1 MKNERKHNIDK
12 LFLESLDGHKIDPSP
27 GVWESL
33 SGHIPSKG
41 GKGIILFLI
50 TAVAIGG
57 ISILLNMVLQPG
69 STTAS
74 VNNFES
80 SLTSADEPVQ
90 ALSEAIH
97 TAIYTE
103 DPAPLPVSGSV
114 TSNQQTAS
122 EAVPEP
128 GNIHTVTS
136 AGKLNEYG
144 ASPAIES
151 TISQE
156 GQVIIYTH
164 INRLDYCPYTIDI
177 STDHKLISSELRNSG
192 EPFFDLNIKDNYVKK
207 AEMMFGAGFTPA
219 VNIYPDGQN
228 RNDYSL
234 ELIAA
239 YEKSRFILESGIG
252 ANFTSESAKYQV
264 NYSSYDSVGYYIR
277 VSSFSIAPGNP
288 DSVIFETNLKS
299 VYDSIDHYQIKE
311 NTNKFVYLQIPL
323 RIGYRIIEVNRF
335 SLDLKAGIL
344 FSLQVYRDVP
354 EVPYQGSD
362 AEQIEVIR
370 HYPDRLKST
379 WQYTASLGFNYQIN
393 RQTRFSL
400 EPVYRQYIN
409 SVYSTGSEY
418 PARSPYSFGIRGG
431 IYFHF

>member
-12 LFLESLDGHKIDPSP
+12 LFLESLGGQKIDPSP
-27 GVWESL
+27 EVWKSL

-57 ISILLNMVLQPG
+57 ISILFNIVLQPG
-69 STTAS
+69 STTANINS
-74 VNNFES
+74 FDSSITSIDES
-80 SLTSADEPVQ
+80 VQ
-90 ALSEAIH
+90 ARSELA
-97 TAIYTE
+97 AYTE
-103 DPAPLPVSGSV
+103 DPAPLPASSST

-122 EAVPEP
+122 EALPVS
-128 GNIHTVTS
+128 GSKHTVTS
-136 AGKLNEYG
+136 TGKLNEND

-151 TISQE
+151 ATSQE
-156 GQVIIYTH
+156 DQVIIYTH
-164 INRLDYCPYTIDI
+164 INRLDYCTYTIDI
-177 STDHKLISSELRNSG
+177 SADQKLVSSELRNSG
-192 EPFFDLNIKDNYVKK
+192 KPFFDLNIKDNYVKK
-207 AEMMFGAGFTPA
+207 AELMLGAGFTPA
-219 VNIYPDGQN
+219 ANIYPNRQN

-234 ELIAA
+234 ELVAA
-239 YEKSRFILESGIG
+239 YEKSRFIIESGIG
-252 ANFTSESAKYQV
+252 ANYTSESAKYQV
-264 NYSSYDSVGYYIR
+264 NYSSYDSVGYY
-277 VSSFSIAPGNP
+277 VGVTSYSIDPGNP

-299 VYDSIDHYQIKE
+299 VYDSIDHYLIKE

-323 RIGYRIIEVNRF
+323 RIGYRIIEANRF
-335 SLDLKAGIL
+335 SLDLKTGVL

-354 EVPYQGSD
+354 EAPYQGND

-370 HYPDRLKST
+370 QYPDRLKT
-379 WQYTASLGFNYQIN
+379 NWQYTVSLGFNYQIN
-393 RQTRFSL
+393 QQTRFSL

-409 SVYSTGSEY
+409 SVYSPGSAY

>member
-12 LFLESLDGHKIDPSP
+12 LFFESLGGQKIDPSP
-27 GVWESL
+27 GVWKSL

-57 ISILLNMVLQPG
+57 ISILLNIVLQPG
-69 STTAS
+69 STIANINS
-74 VNNFES
+74 FDS
-80 SLTSADEPVQ
+80 SLTSADESVE
-90 ALSEAIH
+90 ARSEPIH
-97 TAIYTE
+97 TAAYTE
-103 DPAPLPVSGSV
+103 DTAPLPASSSTTG
-114 TSNQQTAS
+114 NQQTAS

-128 GNIHTVTS
+128 GSMHTVSST
-136 AGKLNEYG
+136 AKLNESNALPSTESA
-144 ASPAIES
+144 ASQAD
-151 TISQE
+151 
-156 GQVIIYTH
+156 QVIIYTH
-164 INRLDYCPYTIDI
+164 IDRLEYCPYTIDI
-177 STDHKLISSELRNSG
+177 SSEQKLASSELRNSG
-192 EPFFDLNIKDNYVKK
+192 KPFFDLNIKDNYVKK
-207 AEMMFGAGFTPA
+207 AELMFGAGFTPA

-234 ELIAA
+234 ELVAA
-239 YEKSRFILESGIG
+239 YEKSRFIIESGIG
-252 ANFTSESAKYQV
+252 ANYTSESAKYQV
-264 NYSSYDSVGYYIR
+264 NYSSYDSVGYYIG
-277 VSSFSIAPGNP
+277 VTSFSIAPGNP
-288 DSVIFETNLKS
+288 DSVIFETSLKS
-299 VYDSIDHYQIKE
+299 VYDSIAHYQITE

-323 RIGYRIIEVNRF
+323 RIGYRIIEANRF
-335 SLDLKAGIL
+335 SIDLKAGVL
-344 FSLQVYRDVP
+344 LSLQVYRDVP

-370 HYPDRLKST
+370 QYPDRLKTT

-409 SVYSTGSEY
+409 SVYSTGSAY

>member
-1 MKNERKHNIDK
+1 MKKEREHNIDK
-12 LFLESLDGHKIDPSP
+12 LFLGSLGGQKIDPSP
-27 GVWESL
+27 EIWKSL

-41 GKGIILFLI
+41 GRGIILFLI

-69 STTAS
+69 STTA
-74 VNNFES
+74 NNNGFDS
-80 SLTSADEPVQ
+80 SLTSADESVQ
-90 ALSEAIH
+90 ARAEQTH
-97 TAIYTE
+97 TAAYTE
-103 DPAPLPVSGSV
+103 DTAPLPASSST

-128 GNIHTVTS
+128 GNIHTATP
-136 AGKLNEYG
+136 ATKLN
-144 ASPAIES
+144 ASAAIES
-151 TISQE
+151 TASQE

-177 STDHKLISSELRNSG
+177 STEQKLVSSELRNSG
-192 EPFFDLNIKDNYVKK
+192 KPFFDLNIKDNYVKK
-207 AEMMFGAGFTPA
+207 AELMFGAGFTPA

-234 ELIAA
+234 ELVAA
-239 YEKSRFILESGIG
+239 YEKSRFIIESGIG
-252 ANFTSESAKYQV
+252 GNFTSESAKYQV
-264 NYSSYDSVGYYIR
+264 NYSSYDSVGYYIG

-288 DSVIFETNLKS
+288 DSVIFETCLKS
-299 VYDSIDHYQIKE
+299 VYDSIAHYQIKE

-323 RIGYRIIEVNRF
+323 RIGYRIIEANRF
-335 SLDLKAGIL
+335 SLDLKAGVL

-354 EVPYQGSD
+354 DVPYLGND
-362 AEQIEVIR
+362 VDQIEVIR
-370 HYPDRLKST
+370 QYPDRLKTT

-393 RQTRFSL
+393 RKARFSL

>member
-12 LFLESLDGHKIDPSP
+12 LFLESLGGQKINPSP
-27 GVWESL
+27 EVWKSL

-57 ISILLNMVLQPG
+57 ISILFNIVLQPG
-69 STTAS
+69 STTANINS
-74 VNNFES
+74 FDSSITSIDES
-80 SLTSADEPVQ
+80 VQ
-90 ALSEAIH
+90 ARSELA
-97 TAIYTE
+97 AYTE
-103 DPAPLPVSGSV
+103 DPAPLPASSST

-122 EAVPEP
+122 EALPVS
-128 GNIHTVTS
+128 GSKHTDTS
-136 AGKLNEYG
+136 TGKLNEND
-144 ASPAIES
+144 ALPAIDNAA
-151 TISQE
+151 SQE
-156 GQVIIYTH
+156 DQVIIYTH

-177 STDHKLISSELRNSG
+177 PTDQKLVSPELRNSG

-207 AEMMFGAGFTPA
+207 AELMLGAGFTPA
-219 VNIYPDGQN
+219 VNIYPNRQN
-228 RNDYSL
+228 RNDYCL
-234 ELIAA
+234 ELVAA
-239 YEKSRFILESGIG
+239 YEKSRFIIESGIG
-252 ANFTSESAKYQV
+252 ANYTSESAKYQV
-264 NYSSYDSVGYYIR
+264 NYSSYDSVGYY
-277 VSSFSIAPGNP
+277 VGVTSFSIDPGNP

-299 VYDSIDHYQIKE
+299 VYDSIDHYLIKE

-323 RIGYRIIEVNRF
+323 RIGYRIIEANRF
-335 SLDLKAGIL
+335 SLDLKTGVL

-354 EVPYQGSD
+354 EAPYQGND

-370 HYPDRLKST
+370 QYPDRLKT
-379 WQYTASLGFNYQIN
+379 NWQYTVSLGFNYQIN
-393 RQTRFSL
+393 QQTRFSL

-409 SVYSTGSEY
+409 SIYSPGSAY